1 MWPKFGNSTFFLLVL
16 LAMADFL
23 GGIAQRTRRR
33 VTYVAE
39 TTVPAPRKAKRKA
52 EAPADDAEAASKFE
66 PVIAPQPA
74 PPAPSAQSV
83 AESVLMD
90 HPAPKPVQG
99 APSPEIPSPHLQPGN
114 GTPSSPDTPPR

>member
-1 MWPKFGNSTFFLLVL
+1 
-16 LAMADFL
+16 MADFL

-39 TTVPAPRKAKRKA
+39 TTVPAPRKSKRQA
-52 EAPADDAEAASKFE
+52 EAPVEDAASVPRFE
-66 PVIAPQPA
+66 PVTAPQAA

-90 HPAPKPVQG
+90 HPAPKPVTP
-99 APSPEIPSPHLQPGN
+99 PSPEIPSPDLQPGN
-114 GTPSSPDTPPR
+114 GTPSSPDAPR